1 MNIAQHLTGIELDKL
16 YATAQFYIFPVPF
29 CDFANSLFLA
39 KGDGDMPISVHRR
52 CRASSISLVCCHKK
66 YFIFFRMESSFI
78 CCHKKIKNKKK
89 YLRSCG
95 WSIYF
100 VYLQVQGGS
109 LHPHHLK
116 RILKKIT
123 WGQKSDLG
131 FQIYGSLFSP
141 IPVKGSI
148 RDSLQLPRRF
158 KECKGKAAIGARNR
172 GYRILLLKVFFK
184 GFSSLGISMFNN

>member
-1 MNIAQHLTGIELDKL
+1 M
-16 YATAQFYIFPVPF
+16 
-29 CDFANSLFLA
+29 
-39 KGDGDMPISVHRR
+39 
-52 CRASSISLVCCHKK
+52 
-66 YFIFFRMESSFI
+66 
-78 CCHKKIKNKKK
+78 
-89 YLRSCG
+89 
-95 WSIYF
+95 YF

>member
-1 MNIAQHLTGIELDKL
+1 MQQLSFTYSQYLFAISQILFFSLKVTGIC
-16 YATAQFYIFPVPF
+16 Q
-29 CDFANSLFLA
+29 SLFIGGVGLRVYLWFVA
-39 KGDGDMPISVHRR
+39 IKNI
-52 CRASSISLVCCHKK
+52 L
-66 YFIFFRMESSFI
+66 FFLEWNRLSFVAI
-78 CCHKKIKNKKK
+78 KKIKNKKK

-95 WSIYF
+95 WSMYF

>member
-1 MNIAQHLTGIELDKL
+1 MQQLSFTYSQYLFAISQFLFFSLKVTGIC
-16 YATAQFYIFPVPF
+16 Q
-29 CDFANSLFLA
+29 SLFIGGVGLR
-39 KGDGDMPISVHRR
+39 VY
-52 CRASSISLVCCHKK
+52 L
-66 YFIFFRMESSFI
+66 SFVAI
-78 CCHKKIKNKKK
+78 KKIKNKKK

-95 WSIYF
+95 WSMYF

>member
-1 MNIAQHLTGIELDKL
+1 MQQLSFTYSQYLFAKSQILFFSLKVTGIR
-16 YATAQFYIFPVPF
+16 Q
-29 CDFANSLFLA
+29 SLFIGGVGLR
-39 KGDGDMPISVHRR
+39 V
-52 CRASSISLVCCHKK
+52 L
-66 YFIFFRMESSFI
+66 YFI

-95 WSIYF
+95 WSMYF

-172 GYRILLLKVFFK
+172 GYRILLLKVFFQ
-184 GFSSLGISMFNN
+184 GIQFSGHFYV

>member
-1 MNIAQHLTGIELDKL
+1 MQQLSFTYSQYLFAISKILFFSLKVTGIR
-16 YATAQFYIFPVPF
+16 Q
-29 CDFANSLFLA
+29 SLFI
-39 KGDGDMPISVHRR
+39 GGVGHRVY
-52 CRASSISLVCCHKK
+52 L
-66 YFIFFRMESSFI
+66 SFVAI
-78 CCHKKIKNKKK
+78 KKIKNKKK

-116 RILKKIT
+116 RILKKIA

-184 GFSSLGISMFNN
+184 GFGSLGISMFNN

>member
-39 KGDGDMPISVHRR
+39 KGDGDTPISVHRR
-52 CRASSISLVCCHKK
+52 CRASCI
-66 YFIFFRMESSFI
+66 SFI